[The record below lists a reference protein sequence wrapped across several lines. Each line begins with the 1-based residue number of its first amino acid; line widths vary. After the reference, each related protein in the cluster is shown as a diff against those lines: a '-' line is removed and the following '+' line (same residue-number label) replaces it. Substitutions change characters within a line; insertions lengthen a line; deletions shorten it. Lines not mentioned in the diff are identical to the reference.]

1 MLVLRSIFFALL
13 LPGSA
18 TVVIP
23 YFILSRRG
31 VPHWD
36 AIGLPGLVAVALGA
50 TILIRCIVDFA
61 RVGRGTL
68 APVDP
73 PRALVIRGLYRY
85 VRNPMYVGVVLVL
98 LGEAALFRS
107 TDLLLYSAVFFLVVN
122 LFVILYEEPA
132 LRARFGEPYEQY
144 RRSVGRWI
152 PRRNAMKRAGL
163 IALLLI
169 LDAPL
174 PAQMPRTLSANDQRA
189 RDIFEQLININT
201 TGSSGSTTVAANAMA
216 KRLTDAGFPAADV
229 QVIGPAASK
238 NYNLVARFRSTGMQK
253 PILLLAHIDVVEAKK
268 EDWSVDPFTF
278 LEREGFFYG
287 RGTMDVKDGAAILVA
302 TLARLKQEGYRPN
315 RDLILALTTGEEG
328 GSDYNGVQWLLANH
342 RDLIDAAFVINM
354 DAGDP
359 VILNGKRLMR
369 SVQASEK
376 VYVTFKLEVHNPGG
390 HSSLPTNDNAI
401 YRLAAA
407 LGRLSAY
414 EFPAQLNEITRAS
427 FARWGQLQQ
436 GQLATDMAAVAG
448 PTPDTAAIRRLSS
461 ASPLYNAQLRTTCV
475 ATELAGGHAEN
486 ALPQSASA
494 TVNCRMLPGTPSDE
508 VQSTLS
514 RVVNDTTVT
523 VSVVTAA
530 VPSPPSPLK
539 PEIMD
544 PVERVTK
551 RLWNIPVVPVMETG
565 ATDGLYLRNAGIPV
579 YGVSGV
585 FVDINDIRA
594 HGRDERIGVQD
605 YYDGA
610 EYIYQLVKAVTSR

>member
-1 MLVLRSIFFALL
+1 
-13 LPGSA
+13 
-18 TVVIP
+18 
-23 YFILSRRG
+23 
-31 VPHWD
+31 
-36 AIGLPGLVAVALGA
+36 
-50 TILIRCIVDFA
+50 
-61 RVGRGTL
+61 
-68 APVDP
+68 
-73 PRALVIRGLYRY
+73 
-85 VRNPMYVGVVLVL
+85 
-98 LGEAALFRS
+98 
-107 TDLLLYSAVFFLVVN
+107 
-122 LFVILYEEPA
+122 
-132 LRARFGEPYEQY
+132 
-144 RRSVGRWI
+144 
-152 PRRNAMKRAGL
+152 MKRACMLAVLIGL
-163 IALLLI
+163 N
-169 LDAPL
+169 APL
-174 PAQMPRTLSANDQRA
+174 RAQTQRTLSPNDQRA

-201 TGSSGSTTVAANAMA
+201 TGSSGSTTVASNAMA
-216 KRLTDAGFPAADV
+216 KRLLDAGFPPADV
-229 QVIGPAASK
+229 QVIGPAGSK
-238 NYNLVARFRSTGMQK
+238 NYNLVARFRGTGTQK
-253 PILLLAHIDVVEAKK
+253 PVLLLAHIDVVEAKR
-268 EDWSVDPFTF
+268 EDWSVDPFTL
-278 LEREGFFYG
+278 LERDGFFYG
-287 RGTMDVKDGAAILVA
+287 RGTLDVKDGAAILVA

-328 GSDYNGVQWLLANH
+328 GSDYNGVEWLLANH
-342 RDLIDAAFVINM
+342 RDLIEAAFVINM

-359 VILNGKRLMR
+359 VKLNGTRLMR
-369 SVQASEK
+369 TVQASEK

-390 HSSLPTNDNAI
+390 HSSLPPKDNAI

-407 LGRLSAY
+407 LGRLSAF

-427 FARWGQLQQ
+427 FTRWSQLQQ
-436 GQLATDMAAVAG
+436 GQLATDMAAVAR
-448 PTPDTAAIRRLSS
+448 PTPDSAAIRRLSDM
-461 ASPLYNAQLRTTCV
+461 SPLYNAQLRTTCV

-494 TVNCRMLPGTPSDE
+494 TVNCRMLPGTPSTE

-514 RVVNDTTVT
+514 RVVNDTAVVITVL
-523 VSVVTAA
+523 TAA

-610 EYIYQLVKAVTSR
+610 EYIYQLVKAVSSTQR

>member
-1 MLVLRSIFFALL
+1 
-13 LPGSA
+13 
-18 TVVIP
+18 
-23 YFILSRRG
+23 
-31 VPHWD
+31 
-36 AIGLPGLVAVALGA
+36 
-50 TILIRCIVDFA
+50 
-61 RVGRGTL
+61 
-68 APVDP
+68 
-73 PRALVIRGLYRY
+73 
-85 VRNPMYVGVVLVL
+85 
-98 LGEAALFRS
+98 
-107 TDLLLYSAVFFLVVN
+107 
-122 LFVILYEEPA
+122 
-132 LRARFGEPYEQY
+132 
-144 RRSVGRWI
+144 
-152 PRRNAMKRAGL
+152 MKRACLLAVLIGL
-163 IALLLI
+163 N
-169 LDAPL
+169 APL
-174 PAQMPRTLSANDQRA
+174 RAQTQRTLSPNDQRA

-201 TGSSGSTTVAANAMA
+201 TGSSGSTTVASNAMA
-216 KRLTDAGFPAADV
+216 KRLLDAGFPPADV
-229 QVIGPAASK
+229 QVIGPAGSK
-238 NYNLVARFRSTGMQK
+238 NYNLVARFRGTGTQK
-253 PILLLAHIDVVEAKK
+253 PVLLLAHIDVVEAKR
-268 EDWSVDPFTF
+268 EDWSVDPFTL
-278 LEREGFFYG
+278 LERDGFFYG
-287 RGTMDVKDGAAILVA
+287 RGTLDVKDGAAILVA

-328 GSDYNGVQWLLANH
+328 GSDYNGVEWLLANH
-342 RDLIDAAFVINM
+342 RDLIEAAFVINM

-359 VILNGKRLMR
+359 VKLNGTRLMR
-369 SVQASEK
+369 TVQASEK

-390 HSSLPTNDNAI
+390 HSSLPPKDNAI

-407 LGRLSAY
+407 LGRLSAF

-427 FARWGQLQQ
+427 FTRWSQLQQ
-436 GQLATDMAAVAG
+436 GQLATDMAAVAR
-448 PTPDTAAIRRLSS
+448 PTPDSAAIRRLSDM
-461 ASPLYNAQLRTTCV
+461 SPLYNAQLRTTCV

-494 TVNCRMLPGTPSDE
+494 TVNCRMLPGTPSTE

-514 RVVNDTTVT
+514 RVVNDTAVVITVL
-523 VSVVTAA
+523 TAA

-610 EYIYQLVKAVTSR
+610 EYIYQLVKAVSSTQR

>member
-1 MLVLRSIFFALL
+1 
-13 LPGSA
+13 
-18 TVVIP
+18 
-23 YFILSRRG
+23 
-31 VPHWD
+31 
-36 AIGLPGLVAVALGA
+36 
-50 TILIRCIVDFA
+50 
-61 RVGRGTL
+61 
-68 APVDP
+68 
-73 PRALVIRGLYRY
+73 
-85 VRNPMYVGVVLVL
+85 
-98 LGEAALFRS
+98 
-107 TDLLLYSAVFFLVVN
+107 
-122 LFVILYEEPA
+122 
-132 LRARFGEPYEQY
+132 
-144 RRSVGRWI
+144 
-152 PRRNAMKRAGL
+152 MKRACLLAVLIGL
-163 IALLLI
+163 N
-169 LDAPL
+169 APL
-174 PAQMPRTLSANDQRA
+174 RAQTQRTLSPNDQRA

-201 TGSSGSTTVAANAMA
+201 TGSSGSTTVASNAMA
-216 KRLTDAGFPAADV
+216 KRLLDTGFPPADV
-229 QVIGPAASK
+229 QVIGPAGSK
-238 NYNLVARFRSTGMQK
+238 NYNLVARFRGTGTQK
-253 PILLLAHIDVVEAKK
+253 PVLLLAHIDVVEAKR
-268 EDWSVDPFTF
+268 EDWSVDPFTL
-278 LEREGFFYG
+278 LERDGFFYG
-287 RGTMDVKDGAAILVA
+287 RGTLDVKDGAAILVA

-328 GSDYNGVQWLLANH
+328 GSDYNGVEWLLANH
-342 RDLIDAAFVINM
+342 RDLIEAAFVINM

-359 VILNGKRLMR
+359 VKLNGTRLMR
-369 SVQASEK
+369 TVQASEK

-390 HSSLPTNDNAI
+390 HSSLPPKDNAI

-407 LGRLSAY
+407 LGRLSAF

-427 FARWGQLQQ
+427 FTRWSQLQQ
-436 GQLATDMAAVAG
+436 GQLATDMAAVAR
-448 PTPDTAAIRRLSS
+448 PTPDSAAIRRLSDM
-461 ASPLYNAQLRTTCV
+461 SPLYNAQLRTTCV

-494 TVNCRMLPGTPSDE
+494 TVNCRMLPGTPSTE

-514 RVVNDTTVT
+514 RVVNDTAVVITVL
-523 VSVVTAA
+523 TAA

-610 EYIYQLVKAVTSR
+610 EYIYQLVKAVSSTQR